1 MHPYLKL
8 SKARLTLLV
17 LSTTAVGFLFA
28 GRALAL
34 PLFLWTLL
42 GTGLAA
48 AGANAL
54 NQWVEYRPDAV
65 MERTRERPIPSHR
78 LTRGHALTVGLASA
92 TVGVAMLASR
102 VNFLTA
108 ALGAFVVLF
117 YLLVYTPLKRRTPLC
132 TLAGAVCGAIPPMMG
147 WTGATGSVG
156 FGAWALALTLFL
168 WQIPHFLALAW
179 LYRDDYARGG
189 FRMLPAVDP
198 FCRITGLLVVLY
210 TVALLPLG
218 LLFFLGGLAGWAFLA
233 GSLALSTGLLTL
245 GLRLQRARDERHAR
259 MLFLGSI
266 AYLPLLLGLLVIDR
280 GPAPG
285 MERTAFLAEARPSA
299 PLSPAPRP
307 APRSLGG
314 PMNRR
319 QQPLHRSPGAR

>member
-1 MHPYLKL
+1 MATRTRRPMHPYIEL

-17 LSTTAVGFLFA
+17 LSTTAVGFLVSDRTF
-28 GRALAL
+28 AL
-34 PLFLWTLL
+34 PLFLWTVL

-54 NQWVEYRPDAV
+54 NQWMEYRQDV
-65 MERTRERPIPSHR
+65 LMERTRERPIPSRR
-78 LTRGHALTVGLASA
+78 LTRGHALAVALASA
-92 TVGVAMLASR
+92 TLGIAILATR
-102 VNFLTA
+102 VNLLTA

-117 YLLVYTPLKRRTPLC
+117 YVLVYTPLKQRTPLC

-147 WTGATGSVG
+147 WTGATGSIG

-198 FCRITGLLVVLY
+198 SGRITGLLAVLY
-210 TVALLPLG
+210 TMALLPLG
-218 LLFFLGGLAGWAFLA
+218 LLFFLGGLAGWTFLA
-233 GSLALSTGLLTL
+233 GSLALSVGFLIL

-280 GPAPG
+280 GPARG
-285 MERTAFLAEARPSA
+285 MERTAFLATARPAA
-299 PLSPAPRP
+299 PLSPAPG
-307 APRSLGG
+307 ST
-314 PMNRR
+314 RR
-319 QQPLHRSPGAR
+319 NPETP